1 MVLSSS
7 FLRQVGIC
15 TLKIGQKSLLL
26 LIMNY
31 RIYPP
36 DELLQT
42 TVDLPLSKSVS
53 NRALIIGALSQESI
67 IPQPLAECSDTIVM
81 LRALQSTDELINV
94 ADAGTAMRFLTA
106 YFACQDGR
114 TVTIDG
120 TERMR
125 QRPIGPLV
133 DALRNCGAEIEY
145 LGKEGFPPLLIHGK
159 ELQGGD
165 ISIDATISSQFI
177 SALLMIAPKMTNGLR
192 LTLIG
197 EVASLPYIDLTLS
210 MMQSAGAIAERTVDV
225 VEVSPGLYTSADR
238 LKAEKDWSAAAFW
251 YEIEALTCGFT
262 TLTGLDI
269 NSRQPD
275 HRAIEIFSQL
285 GVNTEEGED
294 SPEDIDLTGS
304 PDVSPRLIADMS
316 STPDLVPAVAVTC
329 AMNGVPFQLS
339 GLESL
344 KIKECDRFDA
354 LATELLKVGVVI
366 ENTDNHTMSW
376 DGERRP
382 IMELPVFDTYGDHR
396 MAMALAPVSTY
407 IPGIVIRDIEVVKK
421 SYPTFW
427 TDLQQAGFT
436 LIDADNEINPNTPDT
451 EQ

>member
-15 TLKIGQKSLLL
+15 ALKIGQKSLLL

-53 NRALIIGALSQESI
+53 NRALIIGALSQEST
-67 IPQPLAECSDTIVM
+67 IPQPLAKCSDTTVM
-81 LRALQSTDELINV
+81 LSALQSTDELINV

-177 SALLMIAPKMTNGLR
+177 SALLMIAPKMTN
-192 LTLIG
+192 
-197 EVASLPYIDLTLS
+197 V
-210 MMQSAGAIAERTVDV
+210 
-225 VEVSPGLYTSADR
+225 
-238 LKAEKDWSAAAFW
+238 
-251 YEIEALTCGFT
+251 
-262 TLTGLDI
+262 
-269 NSRQPD
+269 
-275 HRAIEIFSQL
+275 
-285 GVNTEEGED
+285 
-294 SPEDIDLTGS
+294 
-304 PDVSPRLIADMS
+304 
-316 STPDLVPAVAVTC
+316 
-329 AMNGVPFQLS
+329 
-339 GLESL
+339 
-344 KIKECDRFDA
+344 
-354 LATELLKVGVVI
+354 
-366 ENTDNHTMSW
+366 
-376 DGERRP
+376 
-382 IMELPVFDTYGDHR
+382 
-396 MAMALAPVSTY
+396 
-407 IPGIVIRDIEVVKK
+407 
-421 SYPTFW
+421 
-427 TDLQQAGFT
+427 
-436 LIDADNEINPNTPDT
+436 
-451 EQ
+451 

>member
-1 MVLSSS
+1 
-7 FLRQVGIC
+7 
-15 TLKIGQKSLLL
+15 
-26 LIMNY
+26 MNY

-36 DELLQT
+36 EELLQT
-42 TVDLPLSKSVS
+42 TIDLPLSKSVS
-53 NRALIIGALSQESI
+53 NRALIIGALSQEST
-67 IPQPLAECSDTIVM
+67 IPQPLAKCSDTTVM
-81 LRALQSTDELINV
+81 LSALQSTDELINV

-125 QRPIGPLV
+125 LRPIGPLV

-145 LGKEGFPPLLIHGK
+145 LAEEGFPPLKISGK
-159 ELQGGD
+159 KLNGGD

-177 SALLMIAPKMTNGLR
+177 SALLMIAPKMANGLR

-210 MMQSAGAIAERTVDV
+210 MMQTAGAIAERTVDV
-225 VEVSPGLYTSADR
+225 VEVSSGSYTRADK

-294 SPEDIDLTGS
+294 SPEDIDLSGS

-316 STPDLVPAVAVTC
+316 STPDLVPAVTVTC
-329 AMNGVPFQLS
+329 AMNSVPFQLS

-354 LATELLKVGVVI
+354 LATEMLKVGVVI
-366 ENTDNHTMSW
+366 ENTGNHTMSW
-376 DGERRP
+376 DGQRRP

-407 IPGIVIRDIEVVKK
+407 IPGIVIRNIEVVKK

>member
-1 MVLSSS
+1 
-7 FLRQVGIC
+7 
-15 TLKIGQKSLLL
+15 
-26 LIMNY
+26 MNY

-36 DELLQT
+36 EELLQAT
-42 TVDLPLSKSVS
+42 IDLPLSKSVS
-53 NRALIIGALSQESI
+53 NRALIIGALAPETT
-67 IPQPLAECSDTIVM
+67 IPQPLAECSDTAVM
-81 LRALQSTDELINV
+81 LRALQSTDQQINA

-106 YFACQDGR
+106 YFACQEGR
-114 TVTIDG
+114 TVTLDG

-125 QRPIGPLV
+125 RRPIGPLV

-145 LGKEGFPPLLIHGK
+145 AGEEGFPPLTIHGK
-159 ELQGGD
+159 QLQGGD

-177 SALLMIAPKMTNGLR
+177 SALLMIAPRMTDGLR
-192 LTLIG
+192 LTLVG

-210 MMQSAGAIAERTVDV
+210 MMQIAGATAERTVDV
-225 VEVSPGLYTSADR
+225 VEVASGAYTSAGK

-285 GVNTEEGED
+285 GVSTEEGEN
-294 SPEDIDLTGS
+294 SPEDVDLAGS

-344 KIKECDRFDA
+344 KIKECDRFEA
-354 LATELLKVGVVI
+354 LATELQKVGVVI

-376 DGERRP
+376 DGRRRP
-382 IMELPVFDTYGDHR
+382 ILELPVFDTYSDHR
-396 MAMALAPVSTY
+396 MAMALAPVSIY
-407 IPGIVIRDIEVVKK
+407 MPGIVVRDIDVVTK
-421 SYPTFW
+421 SYPSFW
-427 TDLQQAGFT
+427 EDLQTAGFT
-436 LIDADNEINPNTPDT
+436 VVDAEVEIEIDNSDT
-451 EQ
+451 E